1 MDTSWST
8 DIECFLEAVRQNCI
22 TMSNEHRKRY
32 FILKGN
38 LRYFKVPIIVISA
51 ISSVLSVGLQPY
63 MEQNHISIITC
74 ILALSVGVL
83 GSIELYLGIQSGM
96 ERELLSSKLF
106 YLLSTDIFKVL
117 SLAEAKRMPNAI
129 AFLNEKYDAYR
140 SLFED
145 SNLLTKKIQDKLS
158 PLPKDLESIS
168 SNSISDKV

>member
-22 TMSNEHRKRY
+22 IMSNEHRKRY
-32 FILKGN
+32 FILQGN
-38 LRYFKVPIIVISA
+38 LRYFKVPVIVISA

-63 MEQNHISIITC
+63 MEQSHISITTC
-74 ILALSVGVL
+74 ILALAVGIL

-106 YLLSTDIFKVL
+106 YLLGTDIFKVL

-129 AFLNEKYDAYR
+129 AFLNEKYDEYR
-140 SLFED
+140 ALFED
-145 SNLLTKKIQDKLS
+145 SNLLTKKVQDKLS

-168 SNSISDKV
+168 SNSISNKV